1 MMPRLVWFVW
11 FVCSSSL
18 YNIFTRE
25 ATEINILK
33 LFCRWLGMDEY
44 KSEGFAQAAVG
55 ATITLIVGVGIATL
69 VLIFVGTLGGQT
81 YNLAEPQINNI
92 SDATIQQYVKDGVTN
107 SFKAQ
112 AQTAQYM
119 PLIVLAVVITLVLA
133 LVLSMGMGVGGAGR
147 GGAL

>member
-1 MMPRLVWFVW
+1 
-11 FVCSSSL
+11 
-18 YNIFTRE
+18 
-25 ATEINILK
+25 
-33 LFCRWLGMDEY
+33 MDEY